1 MRYPIKNFMRRNTF
15 LINNDLQ
22 YTFMF
27 SSTLYV
33 LLLLTVIGTAL
44 FIPLFVELG
53 KGSGSSSEIQR
64 AASEIVLYLDAKF
77 WPAALFS
84 LILIGLLSIRTS
96 HRIAGPLYQI
106 TRVLESLKNGN
117 LPKAVHVRK
126 GDLLAAE
133 VDVANQM
140 LDRLRKQ
147 VGEIQGAQAD
157 LNDAIV
163 ACEKMI
169 GHASIKG
176 IIERIHDIRE
186 KAIQLTDRT
195 SYFKVE

>member
-1 MRYPIKNFMRRNTF
+1 MRYRIMNFMRRNTF
-15 LINNDLQ
+15 LINTDLQ
-22 YTFMF
+22 YTFLF

-33 LLLLTVIGTAL
+33 FLFLAAIGTAL

-53 KGSGSSSEIQR
+53 KGSGSSAEVRQ
-64 AASEIVLYLDAKF
+64 AASEIVLYLHANF

-84 LILIGLLSIRTS
+84 IILIGLLSIRTS
-96 HRIAGPLYQI
+96 HRIAGPIYQI
-106 TRVLESLKNGN
+106 TLVLESLKNGN
-117 LPKAVHVRK
+117 LPKAVRVRK
-126 GDLLAAE
+126 GDRLATE

-147 VGEIQGAQAD
+147 VREIQGAQAD

-169 GHASIKG
+169 GHASTEG
-176 IIERIHDIRE
+176 IIERMHDIRE
-186 KAIQLTDRT
+186 KAIQLTNRT

>member
-1 MRYPIKNFMRRNTF
+1 MRYRIMNFIRRRTF
-15 LINNDLQ
+15 LINKNLQ
-22 YTFMF
+22 YSLLFTSLF
-27 SSTLYV
+27 YV
-33 LLLLTVIGTAL
+33 FLFLTVVGAAL
-44 FIPLFVELG
+44 FIPLFVKLG
-53 KGSGSSSEIQR
+53 KASSSSWEIQQ
-64 AASEIVLYLDAKF
+64 AAAGIALYLHENF

-84 LILIGLLSIRTS
+84 LILICLLSIRSS

-106 TRVLESLKNGN
+106 TLVLESLKNGN

-126 GDLLAAE
+126 GDRLVAE

-140 LDRLRKQ
+140 LDRLRIQ
-147 VGEIQGAQAD
+147 VREIQGAQAD

-169 GHASIKG
+169 GHASTEV
-176 IIERIHDIRE
+176 IIERMNDIRE
-186 KAIQLTDRT
+186 KAIQLTNRT